1 MATRNIIEIDEEK
14 CDGCGNCVIACA
26 EGALEIRDG
35 KAKIIKE
42 IYCDG
47 LGACVGDCPQD
58 ALRVV
63 MKKAEPFDEE
73 AMEEHL
79 KTLRERQSE
88 ERRASDAAG
97 CPGGKLVSFQQRV
110 SAEETQ
116 EGDAPASELRNW
128 PVQIHLLPVDA
139 PFFDR
144 ADLLVA
150 ADCVPFAMG
159 GFHQRLLNGK
169 ILAIGCPKLDN
180 TEAYLDKLAQI
191 FANNDI
197 QSITI
202 GYMEVPCCAGLLHVV
217 HKALEASGK
226 AIPVN
231 TVKVS
236 VQGQELPQERQGE
249 DSRVESQS

>member
-1 MATRNIIEIDEEK
+1 M
-14 CDGCGNCVIACA
+14 IACA

-35 KAKIIKE
+35 KAKIINE

-58 ALRVV
+58 ALKVV
-63 MKKAEPFDEE
+63 MKTAKPFDEE

-79 KTLRERQSE
+79 KTLRETQSAEVQSE
-88 ERRASDAAG
+88 AEAG
-97 CPGGKLVSFQQRV
+97 CPGANLVSFQQP
-110 SAEETQ
+110 SPA
-116 EGDAPASELRNW
+116 APPLERGTLGSELRNW
-128 PVQIHLLPVDA
+128 PIQLHLLPVHA
-139 PFFDR
+139 PFFNG
-144 ADLLVA
+144 ADLLIA

-159 GFHQRLLNGK
+159 GFHQNMLRGK
-169 ILAIGCPKLDN
+169 ILAIGCPKLDD
-180 TEAYLDKLAQI
+180 TQVYVDKLTQI

-226 AIPVN
+226 AIPAN
-231 TVKVS
+231 TVKLS
-236 VQGQELPQERQGE
+236 VQGKELPQESEGG